1 MRKRVNRKVGDGKES
16 DGAEA
21 EGLEVDWWTQPSE
34 RQAGM
39 FLL

>member
-1 MRKRVNRKVGDGKES
+1 MRKRVSRKVGDGKES

-21 EGLEVDWWTQPSE
+21 EGLEVGWGMQPSE